1 MYTCLFVMSTEQEEI
16 YMKNDIYVY
25 LRHLRE
31 QKGWSLR
38 KAAEEVGVSVSYIS
52 LIEKGVH
59 PNTDKPPKISP
70 EILEKFASAYEVPK
84 GELLLHA
91 GYIGDQLA
99 FDLDNPGKA
108 RYMTIE
114 ESQAYYALNR
124 KMNNSNDLEDMIDNA
139 DFLTF
144 RGRLIDA
151 NTKRKIID
159 MIDIM
164 TND

>member
-1 MYTCLFVMSTEQEEI
+1 
-16 YMKNDIYVY
+16 MKSDIYIY

-70 EILEKFASAYEVPK
+70 EILEKFAAAYEESTGK
-84 GELLLHA
+84 LLMYA

-99 FDLDNPGKA
+99 FDLDNPGKT

-114 ESQAYYALNR
+114 ESQAYYSLD
-124 KMNNSNDLEDMIDNA
+124 KKTSKSEDLEDIIDNA

-144 RGRLIDA
+144 RGRLIDTI
-151 NTKRKIID
+151 TKRKIID
-159 MIDIM
+159 MIEIL

>member
-1 MYTCLFVMSTEQEEI
+1 MNSAIYT
-16 YMKNDIYVY
+16 Y

-59 PNTDKPPKISP
+59 PSTEKPPKISP
-70 EILEKFASAYEVPK
+70 EILEKFAFAYGVPK
-84 GELLLHA
+84 EELLMYA
-91 GYIGDQLA
+91 GYISDQLA
-99 FDLDNPGKA
+99 FDMENPGA
-108 RYMTIE
+108 TRYMTIE
-114 ESQAYYALNR
+114 ESKSYYELNR
-124 KMNNSNDLEDMIDNA
+124 KTNTNNDLEDMIENA

-144 RGRLIDA
+144 RGRLIDTI
-151 NTKRKIID
+151 TKRKIID
-159 MIDIM
+159 MIEIL

>member
-1 MYTCLFVMSTEQEEI
+1 
-16 YMKNDIYVY
+16 MKSDIYIY

-31 QKGWSLR
+31 TRGWSLR

-70 EILEKFASAYEVPK
+70 EILDKFASAYEVPK
-84 GELLLHA
+84 EELLMYA
-91 GYIGDQLA
+91 GYISDQLA
-99 FDLDNPGKA
+99 FDLENPGKS

-114 ESQAYYALNR
+114 ESKAYYALIR
-124 KMNNSNDLEDMIDNA
+124 KKNGDNNDLA
-139 DFLTF
+139 DFIEESEFLTF
-144 RGRLIDA
+144 RGRLIDTI
-151 NTKRKIID
+151 TKRKIID
-159 MIDIM
+159 MIEIL

>member
-1 MYTCLFVMSTEQEEI
+1 
-16 YMKNDIYVY
+16 MKNDIFVY

-38 KAAEEVGVSVSYIS
+38 KAASEVGVSLSYIS

-59 PNTDKPPKISP
+59 PTTNKPPKISP
-70 EILEKFASAYEVPK
+70 DILEKFAEAYGLPK
-84 GELLLHA
+84 EELFVHA

-99 FDLDNPGKA
+99 FDLENPGKG

-114 ESQAYYALNR
+114 ESQRYYALNR
-124 KMNNSNDLEDMIDNA
+124 HKDDNDLEQMLLQA
-139 DFLTF
+139 DYLTF
-144 RGRLIDA
+144 RGRLIDSV
-151 NTKRKIID
+151 TKRKIID
-159 MIDIM
+159 MIEIL

>member
-1 MYTCLFVMSTEQEEI
+1 MNSAIYT
-16 YMKNDIYVY
+16 Y

-70 EILEKFASAYEVPK
+70 EILEKFAAAYEESTGK
-84 GELLLHA
+84 LLMYA

-99 FDLDNPGKA
+99 FDLDNPGKS

-114 ESQAYYALNR
+114 ESKAYYASN
-124 KMNNSNDLEDMIDNA
+124 KKISDSNSNDLEDMIEDT

-159 MIDIM
+159 MIDIL